1 MEKNSSQE
9 NKSIKEDIEDLD
21 IEDQDNILDGLDE
34 DFDIDEDK
42 DE

>member
-42 DE
+42 DQ